1 MAIAKELKDEWRGR
15 IRQAP
20 HGDRRKLVEEI
31 ASSTINPSTGKPF
44 SAATIYR
51 AIDITHGKKK
61 STREP
66 EIPAEFIDLV
76 AREKAEAGKMGI
88 KKRFLATEDAIENLE
103 QAGLVPEGLLNSTT
117 VDRRLREAGW
127 NQERVYERHED
138 NFVNEVHHFDMSR
151 SEYFD
156 GGIKDGEEL
165 IRIDGRKGVWDY
177 KNKEKAERKRL
188 WVAGYIDSFSRV
200 YLVRYFM
207 TTGENLQTGT
217 EALEFFWQ
225 RNDDLHPMVYPPNVL
240 KFDQGSIGKYL
251 LNHKTFQR
259 DTGIRVE
266 LAASKN
272 DRYADNQSQGKVERS
287 FRTLWQKF
295 ELKLALRLKRKGVEY
310 ITLDQLNMLAHTYCI
325 ELLDKKHPVRSQAR
339 GEVYRAGLRVHP
351 PTILETSIWDLLYN
365 ETTRKVSHNREF
377 SFEGD
382 LYKAPAEFARQR
394 IYVFKTVDGR
404 IMGADLDRRTEFTL
418 ELVDMDNAVGTRQQ
432 EPTYQQQ
439 SANNGLTYDGT
450 NLRLVG
456 KPRADQ
462 IPHTLPHDEELFAPK
477 TPFTAKK
484 IKQEYFQDWDEAK
497 MYICKVFEC
506 RWGDLNEASQHILEG
521 AFNTGKL
528 SKDFIDELQIK
539 TA

>member
-15 IRQAP
+15 IKQAE
-20 HGDRRKLVEEI
+20 HGNRRKVVEEI
-31 ASSTINPSTGKPF
+31 ASTTINPRTGKPF
-44 SAATIYR
+44 SPATIYR
-51 AIDITHGKKK
+51 AIDITNGQKK

-66 EIPAEFIDLV
+66 EISPEYIDLI
-76 AREKAEAGKMGI
+76 AREKAEAGKMGM

-103 QAGLVPEGLLNSTT
+103 QAGLIPEGLLNSTT

-127 NQERVYERHED
+127 NKERVYDRHED
-138 NFVNEVHHFDMSR
+138 KFVNEVHHFDMSR
-151 SEYFD
+151 AEYFD
-156 GGIKDGEEL
+156 GGIKDGQEL
-165 IRIDGRKGVWDY
+165 IRIDGRRGSWDY

-225 RNDDLHPMVYPPNVL
+225 RRDEMHPMVYPPKVL

-251 LNHKTFQR
+251 FNHKTFQR
-259 DTGIRVE
+259 DTGIRIE

-272 DRYADNQSQGKVERS
+272 DRYADNQSQGKIERS

-295 ELKLALRLKRKGVEY
+295 ELKLAMRLKRKGVEY
-310 ITLDQLNMLAHTYCI
+310 ITLEQLNMLAHAYAI
-325 ELLDKKHPVRSQAR
+325 ELLEKKHPVRSQTR
-339 GEVYRAGLRVHP
+339 GEVYRAGLRMHE

-365 ETTRKVSHNREF
+365 ETTRKVSHNKEL
-377 SFEGD
+377 SFEGE

-394 IYVFKTVDGR
+394 IYVYKSIDGR
-404 IMGADLDRRTEFTL
+404 ILGADLDRRLEFSL
-418 ELVDMDNAVGTRQQ
+418 ELVDPDSATGTRHHAPTHQ
-432 EPTYQQQ
+432 EE
-439 SANNGLTYDGT
+439 SANNGLSYDGT

-456 KPRADQ
+456 KPKLDQ
-462 IPHTLPHDEELFAPK
+462 IPHTLPHDEVELAPK
-477 TPFTAKK
+477 TPFTTKK
-484 IKQEYFQDWDEAK
+484 KKQEYFTDWDAAK

-506 RWGDLNEASQHILEG
+506 RWSDLNEASQHILESV
-521 AFNTGKL
+521 FNAGELT
-528 SKDFIDELQIK
+528 KDFIDELETK